1 MEYII
6 IIALFIFLILLIF
19 IKQIIYSRGIYQAI
33 NKNSLIKSELS
44 DSILMNYNPLNLWVI
59 QSLYKEFKQINK
71 YDLKS
76 YITFSKLD
84 INPRDRFLLDW
95 YTIIYGISD
104 LFYDSI
110 LHISKRY
117 KVSYYNKL
125 QSLNNIYIKLFIK
138 ILENNHKINKSKL
151 KLNINKHIKKYIN
164 KYISKLESVYNII
177 YLRELLFLI
186 KDETPFFK
194 LKQYYLKHKHNKNS
208 IRNEAIYN
216 AGKIIINIKSKNY
229 NSIINN
235 RIKNIY
241 LTIEKSALEPFYLA
255 LN

>member
-19 IKQIIYSRGIYQAI
+19 IKQIIYSRGIYQSI

-44 DSILMNYNPLNLWVI
+44 DLILLNYNPLNLWLI

-71 YDLKS
+71 YNLKS
-76 YITFSKLD
+76 YITFTKLD
-84 INPRDRFLLDW
+84 VNPRDRFLLDW
-95 YTIIYGISD
+95 HMIIYGMSD
-104 LFYDSI
+104 LFYDSL

-117 KVSYYNKL
+117 KSSYYNKL

-151 KLNINKHIKKYIN
+151 NLNINKHIKKYIN
-164 KYISKLESVYNII
+164 KNISKLETVYNIV
-177 YLRELLFLI
+177 YLRELLSSI
-186 KDETPFFK
+186 KKDTPFFK
-194 LKQYYLKHKHNKNS
+194 LKQYYLKYKHDKNS
-208 IRNEAIYN
+208 TRNEALYN

-235 RIKNIY
+235 RIKYIY
-241 LTIEKSALEPFYLA
+241 ITNEKSALEPFYLA